1 MDNIHETIILETDNV
16 RITDV
21 RAFIGWKTYEIADI
35 MSASLTEKNPSPA
48 AGKARLIVSLLA
60 LVIGILSCVAA
71 LSIRFIAMIGTFWG
85 WPQINL
91 HFLFA
96 VLGLLFISLWSIG
109 WESHKSTY
117 IVEIETASGK
127 SQIFGSKDK
136 DHVQKVALAIN
147 NAVARRGER

>member
-1 MDNIHETIILETDNV
+1 LSGQTFFCGGL
-16 RITDV
+16 
-21 RAFIGWKTYEIADI
+21 YEVK
-35 MSASLTEKNPSPA
+35 LFT
-48 AGKARLIVSLLA
+48 L

-71 LSIRFIAMIGTFWG
+71 LSIRFIAMIGNFWG

-96 VLGLLFISLWSIG
+96 VLGLLFIYLWSIG

-127 SQIFGSKDK
+127 SQILGSKDK
-136 DHVQKVALAIN
+136 DHMQKVALAIN